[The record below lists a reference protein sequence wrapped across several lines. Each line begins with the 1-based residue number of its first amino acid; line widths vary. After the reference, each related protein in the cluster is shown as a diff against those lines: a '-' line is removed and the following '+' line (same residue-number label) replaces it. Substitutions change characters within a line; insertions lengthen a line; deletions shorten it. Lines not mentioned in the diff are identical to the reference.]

1 MAVLRRYFRL
11 EHGVLVA
18 VAMVAIAL
26 KLTLTSGHLLPGYDE
41 AYYWV
46 QVRSLL
52 TNGRLAF
59 DDLPLVFW
67 VQSLLAVLMGD
78 IPLAVRISDALLPAL
93 AAVPVWV
100 LYHDGHKKNWY
111 VFPVL
116 LMAVLLHPIQLYYF
130 TGDFIK
136 NASAVPLAMLL
147 GWWLTQHTAESN
159 WRTVL
164 GTAVTCIVIALTHF
178 GVLLLCVSIVA
189 VWLCAHALRDS
200 PRLLVIRLGSL
211 ILLAT
216 LFVLLLLIFVP
227 ERFARLIGIFGDVS
241 LLFTNPLGLLMYFG
255 IPRVTRPDIVF
266 ACIAGQLG
274 AVLLGLCAWRNRAHL
289 SDNVRAVVSAFVLTA
304 FVFSSPLLSIEIAL
318 RLTALSFVPLL
329 LAAMVLWLRTT
340 DITTQAVV
348 CVLLLST
355 LVVSAVIYPRGATPP
370 VLRQSEWQDFQVMV
384 NTVTI
389 EQPALV
395 VAPHGINFLVAW
407 YLNTHV
413 AGEDV
418 AVIDSTQQYRA
429 HYVLAIRGSSAKTA
443 QTNPRGSIVY
453 ENDTFM
459 LSRTK

>member
-11 EHGVLVA
+11 EHGVLFAVVA
-18 VAMVAIAL
+18 VAIAL
-26 KLTLTSGHLLPGYDE
+26 KLTLTSGHLLPGYDG

-100 LYHDGHKKNWY
+100 LYHDGHKKTWY

-136 NASAVPLAMLL
+136 NASAVPLALLL

-159 WRTVL
+159 WRTVF

-178 GVLLLCVSIVA
+178 GVLLLCVSIIA

-241 LLFTNPLGLLMYFG
+241 LLFTNPLGLLMYYG
-255 IPRVTRPDIVF
+255 VPRVTRPDIVF

-304 FVFSSPLLSIEIAL
+304 FVFSSPLVEHRNSASLDC
-318 RLTALSFVPLL
+318 SFV
-329 LAAMVLWLRTT
+329 
-340 DITTQAVV
+340 
-348 CVLLLST
+348 CS
-355 LVVSAVIYPRGATPP
+355 TPP
-370 VLRQSEWQDFQVMV
+370 CRDG
-384 NTVTI
+384 
-389 EQPALV
+389 V
-395 VAPHGINFLVAW
+395 VAPHHRHHNTSCGLCTAIEHTGGFGGDLPTRCNAAGVATIRMAR
-407 YLNTHV
+407 LSSD
-413 AGEDV
+413 GE
-418 AVIDSTQQYRA
+418 YR
-429 HYVLAIRGSSAKTA
+429 HHRTA
-443 QTNPRGSIVY
+443 C
-453 ENDTFM
+453 
-459 LSRTK
+459 SRCRAARH